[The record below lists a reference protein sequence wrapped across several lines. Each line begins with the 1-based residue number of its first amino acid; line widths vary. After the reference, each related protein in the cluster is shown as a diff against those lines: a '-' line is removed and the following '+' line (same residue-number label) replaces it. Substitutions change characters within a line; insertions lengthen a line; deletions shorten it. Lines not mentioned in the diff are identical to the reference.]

1 MSTNQNVNKLSAA
14 LAAWSKRREERVAP
28 GLLGLA
34 LLIATGADAATLD
47 DVSYTSLPGDRVQ
60 VRMKLSAPLEGAP
73 LSFTVQGGQQIVA
86 LLREKMGPTEY
97 VVQTPHAIIV
107 KVQGSTATARSTIH
121 EVCRFADGAGL
132 EMTGTYFDD
141 LVKVAQGWRFKRRT
155 YRCTYLN
162 PQPPAGQVFRNFKE
176 PA

>member
-1 MSTNQNVNKLSAA
+1 MSDLEDRLAIRELVERWSDGTNNHDWQA
-14 LAAWSKRREERVAP
+14 LE
-28 GLLGLA
+28 A
-34 LLIATGADAATLD
+34 LFTE
-47 DVSYTSLPGDRVQ
+47 DVVWDV
-60 VRMKLSAPLEGAP
+60 GAP

-141 LVKVAQGWRFKRRT
+141 VVKGAQGWRFKRRT

-162 PQPPAGQVFRNFKE
+162 PQPPAGQVFRNFKA